1 MYPSNWLADPSF
13 KKCLIARVK
22 YYDTV
27 ENTVYLS
34 SHQYTGI
41 IDGLERACIPRIT
54 DAPNFQLSV
63 SYSDKDLST
72 NINYGSLP
80 IMNNDG
86 RFDEWMDYGFD
97 GRDITLFIGPVDGQV
112 DTDFVTIFDGIIDR
126 LTIDNNNTINL
137 TFRDFSKRLDKPIQ
151 AVNYSSGETIT
162 FTTDTT
168 KTVSVATNLANTPK
182 PIVFG
187 EVFNIEPVL
196 LNAQYLVY
204 QVSAE
209 QINAI
214 TAVYDRGIR
223 LTLGTGY
230 RVDLTKGIIEL
241 INNPS
246 GTITCDV
253 QGVFTQTSFSTPGPV
268 SYSNNLGQIVREIC
282 YRAGISATKLQNFP
296 YSCNVSVGIYI
307 KDRTNSLDVIDE
319 LMSSVNGFIYFDT
332 TGNLIITS
340 LVVAN
345 NSIGSKV
352 GNTTATLA
360 YGDMVY
366 LTDPA
371 IDGYIIASNTVP
383 ETTVNYSLS
392 ALANVHILVPYN
404 VPYIADSNTII
415 GDINIR
421 AFNIPNFRTKVG
433 YKKNYTV
440 QTDVASAILA
450 ADREFMAA
458 EYRVSTA
465 EDLALQT
472 RFLSSIERI
481 SQDSTLISST
491 QADSLAKGLL
501 ARYGRQIYTAEF
513 TMLLTDVV
521 KASLGSV
528 IKLVD
533 DRFGLSKGRLATIS
547 QLNINY
553 LEGIATVS
561 ADFYTYPYIDQYYE
575 YSLSSVLKQIS
586 GVSTLSGYSLSTPAG
601 AVAAI
606 NASQYKYVRRFE
618 IAPNL
623 STIGDSC
630 SARLSTI
637 TSVGDPSTLYY
648 RAVFT
653 LLAGNL
659 LQIQIRGSTTVTG
672 TIPYTGIETLQVVYD
687 FNSKNMAVVHPTG
700 TLVGSVNV
708 NTAPSYLC
716 LAINN
721 SAKTSGSPTITTFID
736 QVYGQGGIPSYR
748 WIEINKQEVPSYL
761 TMNELELENGT
772 YLLV

>member
-97 GRDITLFIGPVDGQV
+97 GRDITLFIGPIDGQV

-137 TFRDFSKRLDKPIQ
+137 TFRDFSKKLDKPIQ

-162 FTTDTT
+162 FTTNTS
-168 KTVSVATNLANTPK
+168 KTIPVATNLANTPK

-187 EVFNIEPVL
+187 GVFNIEPVL

-282 YRAGISATKLQNFP
+282 YRAGISATKLQKFP
-296 YSCNVSVGIYI
+296 YSCNVSVGVYI

-392 ALANVHILVPYN
+392 ALANVYILVPYN
-404 VPYIADSNTII
+404 TPYIADSNTII

-465 EDLALQT
+465 EDLALQS

-586 GVSTLSGYSLSTPAG
+586 GVSTLSGYSLSVPATAII
-601 AVAAI
+601 AVNAA
-606 NASQYKYVRRFE
+606 QYKYVRRFE

-623 STIGDSC
+623 SIIGDVC
-630 SARLSTI
+630 SVKLNII
-637 TSVGDPSTLYY
+637 TAAGSPSALFYT
-648 RAVFT
+648 ATFT

-659 LQIQIRGSTTVTG
+659 LQIRLTGSSTVT
-672 TIPYTGIETLQVVYD
+672 TNIPYIGIETLQVVYD
-687 FNSKNMAVVHPTG
+687 FNSKTMAVFHPTG
-700 TLVGSVNV
+700 TIIGNVNV

-716 LAINN
+716 LTINN
-721 SAKTSGSPTITTFID
+721 SVKTAGSPSVATFID
-736 QVYGQGGIPSYR
+736 QIYSQDGIPSYR

-761 TMNELELENGT
+761 TMNDLELENGT